1 MGRRRL
7 RDRTQDLRN
16 FRRRIPRALRQPAG
30 QRPAVQ
36 RPLPAF
42 LLQDALGWAVV
53 AAARTAAVLLAAGRA
68 RRGVHNRV
76 AGNRRIGKYNAKTR
90 VPFVFRPPRAPAPQA
105 RRRDAARDTDVP
117 RVRAGDLDFNES
129 LAAAATSVARRS
141 LARNSCSSRC
151 IAVRC
156 ATAAE
161 AVRSHGEL
169 PLRRGGC
176 GGLKKAKGQSSAG
189 GHAGFPRTRGG
200 VRAALGLGPGPWTR
214 SRHVSRTRARHS
226 PQGAPRKR
234 ERSRH
239 ACLRAL
245 WLFFFHSRP
254 WHSLAA
260 HSSLRRPTW
269 TSLACAQQ
277 PCV

>member
-1 MGRRRL
+1 MGRRRP
-7 RDRTQDLRN
+7 RDRKQDLRS
-16 FRRRIPRALRQPAG
+16 FRRRIPRALRQPGSAP
-30 QRPAVQ
+30 R
-36 RPLPAF
+36 
-42 LLQDALGWAVV
+42 
-53 AAARTAAVLLAAGRA
+53 
-68 RRGVHNRV
+68 RRGRFRPFCCKMPLGGQSWLPHAPQLSSWPPAERAVASTLTPQSRCGESPNREMQKHV
-76 AGNRRIGKYNAKTR
+76 S
-90 VPFVFRPPRAPAPQA
+90 PLVFRPPRAPAPQA

-117 RVRAGDLDFNES
+117 RVRAGDLDFSES

-156 ATAAE
+156 ATAVE

-176 GGLKKAKGQSSAG
+176 GGLKQAKGQSSAG

-234 ERSRH
+234 ERSHH
-239 ACLRAL
+239 ACLRGL
-245 WLFFFHSRP
+245 WFFFHGTRLP
-254 WHSLAA
+254 PTLP
-260 HSSLRRPTW
+260 LRRPTW